1 MTRGYYDRVSKVNG
15 HQLRYCPHISSEEP
29 EPEVASSNG
38 QDTRKARATRE
49 VNRLQ
54 RVQRKFKIAM
64 LSAVTIGEIQE
75 IMSELVRQA
84 KKGNISAAREVLD
97 RCVGK
102 TSEQEVIERLAEL
115 EALVLS
121 SQGEA
126 LGEESVRSNAG

>member
-1 MTRGYYDRVSKVNG
+1 
-15 HQLRYCPHISSEEP
+15 
-29 EPEVASSNG
+29 
-38 QDTRKARATRE
+38 
-49 VNRLQ
+49 
-54 RVQRKFKIAM
+54 M